1 MKKILLT
8 ILMLLLATTLARTQS
23 VSQVGFIM
31 KKSVPN
37 LEEIVI
43 LVAHNQKKTAL
54 KQAKMAQVIT
64 RKKFSVYPIKKKI
77 DIVKKIRMITKRR
90 NVAVYIITDD
100 NFFKPDTIKTISD
113 KLNER
118 KIALFTNRDKD
129 TMIGAMVV
137 VFKKD
142 GKLEK
147 HVNLITASI
156 LKITIPA
163 EYLKKCIIDV
173 E

>member
-1 MKKILLT
+1 
-8 ILMLLLATTLARTQS
+8 
-23 VSQVGFIM
+23 
-31 KKSVPN
+31 
-37 LEEIVI
+37 
-43 LVAHNQKKTAL
+43 
-54 KQAKMAQVIT
+54 
-64 RKKFSVYPIKKKI
+64 
-77 DIVKKIRMITKRR
+77 
-90 NVAVYIITDD
+90 
-100 NFFKPDTIKTISD
+100 
-113 KLNER
+113 
-118 KIALFTNRDKD
+118 
-129 TMIGAMVV
+129 MIGAMVA